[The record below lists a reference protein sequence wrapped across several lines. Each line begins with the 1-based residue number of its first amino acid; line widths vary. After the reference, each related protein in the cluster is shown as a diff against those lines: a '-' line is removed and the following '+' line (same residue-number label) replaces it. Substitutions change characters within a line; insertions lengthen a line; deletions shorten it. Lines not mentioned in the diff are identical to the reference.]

1 MNLASLLNQYGL
13 LFSKFWAARDARER
27 SMLAVAALVV
37 TFGLAYTV
45 LINPALSGREQL
57 NKSLPVLRQQVAQM
71 RALSDQA
78 AALSAKPVTPSMPMS
93 RENIEA
99 ALARNGL
106 KAQSVMLS
114 GDFAK
119 IQLSAVSFANTLY
132 WLDDMQKN
140 ARLSATDANIVALS
154 QPDKINATFTL
165 HQPAHE

>member
-1 MNLASLLNQYGL
+1 MNLTSWLKQSSLI
-13 LFSKFWAARDARER
+13 FSEFWAARDARER
-27 SMLAVAALVV
+27 SLLAVAALVV
-37 TFGLAYTV
+37 TFVLAYAV

-78 AALSAKPVTPSMPMS
+78 AALSTKPVAPPMPMS

-106 KAQSVMLS
+106 KAQSVMMS

-119 IQLSAVSFANTLY
+119 VQLTAVSFANTLY
-132 WLDDMQKN
+132 WLDDMQKT
-140 ARLSATDANIVALS
+140 AKLSATDANIVALS
-154 QPDKINATFTL
+154 QPDMINATFTL